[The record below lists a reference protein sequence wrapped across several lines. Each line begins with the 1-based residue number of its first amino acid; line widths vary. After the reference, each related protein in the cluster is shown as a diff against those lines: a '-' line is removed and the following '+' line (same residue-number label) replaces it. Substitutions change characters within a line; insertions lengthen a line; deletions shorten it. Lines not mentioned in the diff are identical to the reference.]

1 MQAES
6 VYRNVPLAALFATLG
21 ILFPLLFHFTGLG
34 SMFLPMFLPVTMG
47 ATLLPPTVAV
57 SVAIIVPLLSFLFT
71 GMPPPY
77 PPILLLVMVELVV
90 ISGITSLLY
99 YRKKWS
105 IWMVLLV
112 SLSIDRIVLYLFV
125 LFFAKMLGFPERYY
139 SIGALFFGIPGIIL
153 ILVVVPATLNF
164 LGRRYPHILK

>member
-1 MQAES
+1 MQSES

-21 ILFPLLFHFTGLG
+21 ILFPLMFHFTGLG

-47 ATLLPPTVAV
+47 ATLLPPIVAV
-57 SVAIIVPLLSFLFT
+57 LVAIIVPLLSFLFT

-77 PPILLLVMVELVV
+77 PPILVLVMVELVV

-105 IWMVLLV
+105 IWMALFI
-112 SLSIDRIVLYLFV
+112 SLGIDRLVLYLFV
-125 LFFAKMLGFPERYY
+125 SLFAKMLGFPERFY
-139 SIGALFFGIPGIIL
+139 SIGAVFYGIPGIIL
-153 ILVVVPATLNF
+153 ILLVVPATLNF